1 MLGSSPAGIMLAVA
15 QMEEQW
21 IVAPQ
26 VAGSSPV
33 SHPSRVGSIW
43 LNWYSTGLEIQHSE
57 RISEF
62 ESQAR
67 RFKGRYTVTGSGPDC
82 KSGVY

>member
-1 MLGSSPAGIMLAVA
+1 MLAVA

-33 SHPSRVGSIW
+33 SHPSRVGSI
-43 LNWYSTGLEIQHSE
+43 G
-57 RISEF
+57 
-62 ESQAR
+62 
-67 RFKGRYTVTGSGPDC
+67 TVYVNRKFGQSLIEN
-82 KSGVY
+82 

>member
-33 SHPSRVGSIW
+33 SHSSRVGSIG
-43 LNWYSTGLEIQHSE
+43 TALELKSSIP
-57 RISEF
+57 
-62 ESQAR
+62 
-67 RFKGRYTVTGSGPDC
+67 KGYLSSNLRH
-82 KSGVY
+82 GVLRADIP